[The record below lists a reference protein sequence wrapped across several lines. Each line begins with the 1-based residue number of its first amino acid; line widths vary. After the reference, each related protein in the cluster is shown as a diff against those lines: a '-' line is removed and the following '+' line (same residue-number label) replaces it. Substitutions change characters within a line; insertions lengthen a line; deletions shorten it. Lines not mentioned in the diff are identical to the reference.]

1 MRLNYFPLGAG
12 EATDGLGKGFSLNGF
27 VKYDRLRRL
36 LILAS
41 GERYRLIDEDTMP
54 VTICQLKLDTVRV
67 HRTIADGVRKY
78 SVALKSG
85 EIHHLVAPWGPD
97 VYVPE
102 KIESP
107 LGHALHLRWESP
119 GAGHLRLKE
128 VFDEEKRALLRI
140 DYPPVDGESVA
151 ITQWPDSADEKV
163 ELALHFENGYLRR
176 IINESL
182 GGDGIVWTLG
192 YDADEKITA
201 AVGGLLLNELSAPTG
216 LIQRVKYEP
225 LRMKLQ
231 DGGDGIGLP
240 AVVMHTLL
248 PGVEQPAIQTY
259 YEYSAANY
267 LGHGARFN
275 GSQGGADEL
284 FDIQVQYHY
293 QSVEKLLDKSLN
305 PVSAIRSTTR
315 KYNNFHLLISEE
327 VREGNCVFRQE
338 TAYPALE
345 GQSYQAQPAT
355 FQLPIRQTT
364 SWETAGRARTESVS
378 FEYDDAG
385 QLVKQTAADGSI
397 TVIEYYPRGGEP
409 GRCPAEPEGFSRYI
423 KSKTVFPPISAE
435 FGDETASRTEY
446 VFQAARTRAG
456 SLHPE
461 AALQK
466 TATYYV
472 GAPGPEARDAMQ
484 RGKPAWTA
492 YRPQRMAQ
500 ERYDYFDAPEQ
511 IEHGRIKTRTVTTY
525 GPDQTPYE
533 ATQHFTFEPT
543 HSGNHDIALKQTVS
557 LTVKKDPLDKQ
568 AGGSQTV
575 SSIQV
580 QSALTG
586 RLLSETSALGNTVS
600 YHYDRLGRLQTQT
613 VHPDLAEYRSAER
626 WDYRWPAADAPAQ
639 LIHTDALGN
648 QSRSSHDGLGRVVR
662 EEVCDRDNGL
672 GWQTVAVHQYDEAGR
687 AARVTMTDV
696 VHDRANKPVTLRKT
710 VERGW
715 DQWGQLSVE
724 RVLET
729 GLESHHEVD
738 PIGLTVTSWLVGTD
752 RCSAKGKQF
761 YSKASHDPTRRIVLA
776 YHRESRSWDVED
788 KPYSATV
795 SVWDGAHRL
804 RRGTDEMGNHTQYR
818 YDVWGRMVETVL
830 PDGSALRKQYAPFSQ
845 TALPTRIGVVE
856 HDVETVA
863 GTQRFDG
870 LGRLKETVS
879 GGRPT
884 RFEYANDA
892 ASLPHTVTGAD
903 GRARVH
909 AVDDK
914 LNEALKSVT
923 ATCPDQQ
930 PAVPAIT
937 QSYSY
942 RLPQGQLQ
950 TAEEA
955 GGAQSTWNRWPSGR
969 LREEGQDIRSGGRK
983 KASYRYSLTGSLQS
997 GVGIDGAAQART
1009 YQTAAAYIGKLIE
1022 IADEAVT
1029 VTLEYNGLQQLSAW
1043 TAKDKQGHA
1052 LTTTVERDSL
1062 GREIKRTLAA
1072 KSGEIDTLLQFW
1084 YPNGQ
1089 LHQRQRFGGS
1099 KLLCDETFAYDAR
1112 NRLKTYTA
1120 SGSLLPRD
1128 AYGKAM
1134 LGQRFE
1140 FDAFSNIRKC
1150 TTLLDGGGEDVAEY
1164 LFENKADPCQL
1175 SKVTHTASDY
1185 PAAIDLKYDKAGR
1198 LVRDEAGRTLHYDA
1212 LGRLSRVD
1220 GPAGNAGYSYDAHD
1234 RLVCQSVEKSGME
1247 HRLYYQ
1253 ADRLVNEW
1261 MTRSG
1266 QKPADGDSRVRLV
1279 YGAGGCAAQV
1289 NDDGKTSTTSL
1300 TGADGK
1306 GSIVSQQEDGQT
1318 KTYCY
1323 TPYGYRS
1330 SR

>member
-1 MRLNYFPLGAG
+1 ML
-12 EATDGLGKGFSLNGF
+12 
-27 VKYDRLRRL
+27 V
-36 LILAS
+36 LAS

-54 VTICQLKLDTVRV
+54 ATICQLKLDTVRV
-67 HRTIADGVRKY
+67 HRTVADGVRKY
-78 SVALKSG
+78 SIALKSG
-85 EIHHLVAPWGPD
+85 ETHHLVAPWGPD

-128 VFDEEKRALLRI
+128 VFDDEKRALLRI
-140 DYPPVDGESVA
+140 DYPPADGQSVT
-151 ITQWPDSADEKV
+151 IRQWPDSADEQV
-163 ELALHFENGYLRR
+163 VLALNFENGYLRQ
-176 IINESL
+176 IINKSL
-182 GGDGIVWTLG
+182 DGDDIAWTLG
-192 YDADEKITA
+192 YETDEKIVG

-216 LIQRVKYEP
+216 LVQRVKYEA

-231 DGGDGIGLP
+231 DAGDDTGLP
-240 AVVMHTLL
+240 AVVMHTLI
-248 PGVEQPAIQTY
+248 PGAEQPAIHTC

-293 QSVEKLLDKSLN
+293 QSDEKLLDSSLN
-305 PVSAIRSTTR
+305 PSNPIRTTTR

-338 TAYPALE
+338 TRYPALE

-364 SWETAGRARTESVS
+364 SWEAAGLSRSESVS

-385 QLVKQTAADGSI
+385 QLTKQTAADGAI
-397 TVIEYYPRGGEP
+397 TIIDYYPRGGEP
-409 GRCPAEPEGFSRYI
+409 GRCPAAPEGFGRYI

-435 FGDETASRTEY
+435 FGDEAASRTEY
-446 VFQAARTRAG
+446 VFQAIKTRAG
-456 SLHPE
+456 SLHAE
-461 AALQK
+461 AVLQK
-466 TATYYV
+466 TATHYV
-472 GAPGPEARDAMQ
+472 GMPGPKAREAMQ
-484 RGKPAWTA
+484 RGAPTWTA
-492 YRPQRMAQ
+492 YQPQRMAQ
-500 ERYDYFDAPEQ
+500 ERYDYLDAPEK
-511 IEHGRIKTRTVTTY
+511 IEHGRIHTRTVTTY
-525 GPDQTPYE
+525 GPDQTPYD
-533 ATQHFTFEPT
+533 AVQRFTFEPIR
-543 HSGNHDIALKQTVS
+543 SGDHDIALKQTVS
-557 LTVKKDPLDKQ
+557 LTVKENPLDKQ
-568 AGGSQTV
+568 AGKSLTV
-575 SSIQV
+575 SSVQV

-600 YHYDRLGRLQTQT
+600 YRYDRLGRLLTRT
-613 VHPDLAEYRSAER
+613 IHPDQADYRSAER
-626 WDYRWPAADAPAQ
+626 WDYRWPAADTPAQ
-639 LIHTDALGN
+639 LTHTDALGN

-672 GWQTVAVHQYDEAGR
+672 GWQTVAIHRYDEAGR
-687 AARVTMTDV
+687 AARITMADV
-696 VHDRANKPVTLRKT
+696 VLDRANKPVTLRKT
-710 VERGW
+710 MERSW
-715 DQWGQLSVE
+715 DHWGQLRVE

-729 GLESHHEVD
+729 GLEWHQEAD
-738 PIGLTVTSWLVGTD
+738 PIGLTVTSWLAGTD
-752 RCSAKGKQF
+752 RCSAKSKQF

-776 YHRESRSWDVED
+776 YHRESRSWDADD
-788 KPYSATV
+788 KPYSATE

-804 RRGTDEMGNHTQYR
+804 RRGTDEMGNRTEYR
-818 YDVWGRMVETVL
+818 YDAWGRTVETAL

-845 TALPTRIGVVE
+845 TPLPTRIGVVE
-856 HDVETVA
+856 RGVETVA

-892 ASLPHTVTGAD
+892 ASLPHTVTEAD
-903 GRARVH
+903 GRVRIH

-930 PAVPAIT
+930 PAVPAIK

-942 RLPQGQLQ
+942 QLPLGQLR

-969 LREEGQDIRSGGRK
+969 LREEGHDIRSGGQK
-983 KASYRYSLTGSLQS
+983 KASYRYSLGGSLLS

-1009 YQTAAAYIGKLIE
+1009 YQTAAAHIGKLIE

-1062 GREIKRTLAA
+1062 GREVKRTLAA
-1072 KSGEIDTLLQFW
+1072 KSGDPDTLLQVW

-1089 LHQRQRFGGS
+1089 LHQRQRLGGS

-1112 NRLKTYTA
+1112 NRLKTYA
-1120 SGSLLPRD
+1120 VSGSQLPRD

-1134 LGQRFE
+1134 RGQRFE
-1140 FDAFSNIRKC
+1140 FDAFGNIRKC
-1150 TTLLDGGGEDVAEY
+1150 TTLLDGGGEDAAEY
-1164 LFENKADPCQL
+1164 LFENQADPCQL
-1175 SKVTHTASDY
+1175 SKVTHTASGY
-1185 PAAIDLKYDKAGR
+1185 PATIELKYDKAGR
-1198 LVRDEAGRTLHYDA
+1198 LVRDEAGRTLRYDA
-1212 LGRLSRVD
+1212 LGRLSRVE
-1220 GPAGNAGYSYDAHD
+1220 GTVGNAGYGYDAHD
-1234 RLVCQSVEKSGME
+1234 RLVCQSVEASGME

-1266 QKPADGDSRVRLV
+1266 QKPKDDDSRVRLV
-1279 YGAGGCAAQV
+1279 YGVGGCAAQV
-1289 NDDGKTSTTSL
+1289 NGDGKHSTTSL

-1318 KTYCY
+1318 KRYSY
-1323 TPYGYRS
+1323 TPYGDRS
-1330 SR
+1330 SG